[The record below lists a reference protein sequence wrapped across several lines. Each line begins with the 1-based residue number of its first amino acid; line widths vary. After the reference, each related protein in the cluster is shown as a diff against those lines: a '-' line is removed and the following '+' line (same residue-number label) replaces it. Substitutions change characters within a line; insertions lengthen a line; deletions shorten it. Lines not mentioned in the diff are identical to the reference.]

1 MVVFG
6 FCFYCLSVVLSFTY
20 VPMIP
25 SFDLRQTFL
34 RFNVIDIG
42 LLMQAGDELYIE
54 QIIICVCN
62 SCLRLDH

>member
-6 FCFYCLSVVLSFTY
+6 FCFYCFGVVLSFTY

-34 RFNVIDIG
+34 RFNILDIG
-42 LLMQAGDELYIE
+42 LIMQAGDELYIE